1 MKKKNDSKR
10 IYNKRLMKNK
20 IKSYGDETTDFHGKE
35 ITKVG
40 SNYIC
45 LAVILIDLILNKI
58 ENYYQ
63 QVV

>member
-1 MKKKNDSKR
+1 
-10 IYNKRLMKNK
+10 MKNK
-20 IKSYGDETTDFHGKE
+20 IKSYGDEATGFHGKE

-45 LAVILIDLILNKI
+45 LTVILIDFILNKI

-63 QVV
+63 QVLLKECK

>member
-1 MKKKNDSKR
+1 
-10 IYNKRLMKNK
+10 MKNK
-20 IKSYGDETTDFHGKE
+20 IKSYGDETTDFHGKD

-40 SNYIC
+40 SNNIC